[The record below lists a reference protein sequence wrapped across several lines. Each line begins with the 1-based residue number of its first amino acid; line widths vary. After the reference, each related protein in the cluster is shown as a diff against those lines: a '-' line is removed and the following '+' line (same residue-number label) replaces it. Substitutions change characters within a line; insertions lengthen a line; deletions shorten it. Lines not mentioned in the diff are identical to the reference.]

1 VLYKQLE
8 EGFFIN
14 IVISLNE
21 SDFISDVRV
30 FGVFDDYLLH
40 KSKHIHKTKTHRI
53 VYFQSSLLICLS
65 NM

>member
-21 SDFISDVRV
+21 SDFISDVQCLECLTTIC
-30 FGVFDDYLLH
+30 FINLNISIKL
-40 KSKHIHKTKTHRI
+40 KHIELSI
-53 VYFQSSLLICLS
+53 FSLHS
-65 NM
+65 